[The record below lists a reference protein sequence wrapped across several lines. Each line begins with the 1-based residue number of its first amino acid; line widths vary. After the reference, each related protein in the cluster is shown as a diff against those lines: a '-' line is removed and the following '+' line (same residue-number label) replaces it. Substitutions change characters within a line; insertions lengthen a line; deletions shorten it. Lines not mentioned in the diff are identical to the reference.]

1 MISNCRYNHRKLY
14 FRCYNSIKDCSNQM
28 PLIYTISIVRKIL
41 SNQRLEIFFYLKQA
55 VEDGSSAAGHV
66 DDGAGEP
73 GKKYLT

>member
-1 MISNCRYNHRKLY
+1 
-14 FRCYNSIKDCSNQM
+14 M

-73 GKKYLT
+73 GKKILNLNSKKKIKLPLV

>member
-1 MISNCRYNHRKLY
+1 
-14 FRCYNSIKDCSNQM
+14 M